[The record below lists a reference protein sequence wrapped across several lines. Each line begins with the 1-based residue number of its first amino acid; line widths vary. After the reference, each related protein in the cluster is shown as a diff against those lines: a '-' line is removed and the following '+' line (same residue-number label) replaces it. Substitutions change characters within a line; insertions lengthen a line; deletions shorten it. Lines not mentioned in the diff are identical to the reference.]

1 MNGTIAW
8 LIFSCTVVA
17 AWMIVNIVQAFR
29 GEVHMDIEPPKHNA
43 PVEVWKAY
51 YAACAAVGKENP
63 ES

>member
-8 LIFSCTVVA
+8 LIFSGTVVA

-29 GEVHMDIEPPKHNA
+29 GVVEIEPPKYNA
-43 PVEVWKAY
+43 PVEVWQAY
-51 YAACAAVGKENP
+51 YAACAAAGKKP